1 MPQIKPLSEFNRN
14 QNALIEDLSHSG
26 EPLYLTR
33 HVVVMDS
40 AAFDAAMAFR
50 NEIYEQEMRTYR
62 GMLKGIQEM
71 QEGKLHDAQDVMDEL
86 RALRGWE

>member
-33 HVVVMDS
+33 NGS